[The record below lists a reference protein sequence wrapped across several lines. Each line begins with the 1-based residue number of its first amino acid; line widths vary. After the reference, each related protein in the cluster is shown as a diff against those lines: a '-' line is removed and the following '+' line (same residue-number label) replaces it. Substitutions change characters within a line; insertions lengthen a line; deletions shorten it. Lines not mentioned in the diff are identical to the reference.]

1 MKKIVFLVGTLL
13 VGALFVETSPAFGEL
28 TVAEYEQITAI
39 VTTAN
44 EKQTKELKAYVDAK
58 IDASEKATTAEIRAS
73 EKAMT
78 AEIRSVKE
86 TTAADSRAVREEVK
100 VVRATQHWW
109 IGVLVVLLV
118 AALGFFYRQLSDVQ
132 RTLGQLLARTES
144 LAGEWEKRFD
154 ALAKTQQPE
163 IAALRAEN
171 EYLKNA
177 PELVSRSGQRLKSD
191 DIP

>member
-1 MKKIVFLVGTLL
+1 MKNIVFLVVTLL

-28 TVAEYEQITAI
+28 TGAEYEQIITI

-58 IDASEKATTAEIRAS
+58 IDASEKA
-73 EKAMT
+73 MT

-86 TTAADSRAVREEVK
+86 TTTADSRAVREEVK

-132 RTLGQLLARTES
+132 RTLGQLLTRTES

-154 ALAKTQQPE
+154 ALAIQQME

-191 DIP
+191 DIS

>member
-1 MKKIVFLVGTLL
+1 MKKIVFLVVTLL

-58 IDASEKATTAEIRAS
+58 IDASEKA
-73 EKAMT
+73 MT

-86 TTAADSRAVREEVK
+86 TTAADSRAVKEEVK
-100 VVRATQHWW
+100 AVRSTQHWW

-154 ALAKTQQPE
+154 ALAKTQQTE

-191 DIP
+191 DIS

>member
-1 MKKIVFLVGTLL
+1 MKISVCLVVTLL
-13 VGALFVETSPAFGEL
+13 VGALFVATSPAFGEL
-28 TVAEYEQITAI
+28 TVAEYEQITTI

-44 EKQTKELKAYVDAK
+44 EKLTRELKAYVDTK
-58 IDASEKATTAEIRAS
+58 IDASEKATTAEIRAL
-73 EKAMT
+73 EKATT

-100 VVRATQHWW
+100 AVRSTQHWW
-109 IGVLVVLLV
+109 IGVSVVLLV

-132 RTLGQLLARTES
+132 RTLGHLLARTEA
-144 LAGEWEKRFD
+144 LAREWEKRFD
-154 ALAKTQQPE
+154 ALAKTQQME

-171 EYLKNA
+171 EYLKKT

-191 DIP
+191 DIS

>member
-1 MKKIVFLVGTLL
+1 MKKIVFLVVTLL

-58 IDASEKATTAEIRAS
+58 IDASEKAMTAEIRAS
-73 EKAMT
+73 EKATT
-78 AEIRSVKE
+78 AEIRGVKE
-86 TTAADSRAVREEVK
+86 TTTADSRAVREEVK
-100 VVRATQHWW
+100 VVRAIQHWW

-154 ALAKTQQPE
+154 ALATQQTE
-163 IAALRAEN
+163 IAVLRAEN

-191 DIP
+191 DIS

>member
-1 MKKIVFLVGTLL
+1 MKNIVFLVVTLL
-13 VGALFVETSPAFGEL
+13 VGALLVETSPAFGEL

-44 EKQTKELKAYVDAK
+44 EKQTKELKAYVHAK
-58 IDASEKATTAEIRAS
+58 IDAS

-86 TTAADSRAVREEVK
+86 TTIADSRAVREEVK
-100 VVRATQHWW
+100 VVRASQHWW

-154 ALAKTQQPE
+154 TLATQQTE

-171 EYLKNA
+171 EYLKNT

-191 DIP
+191 DIS

>member
-1 MKKIVFLVGTLL
+1 MKKIVFLVVTLL
-13 VGALFVETSPAFGEL
+13 VGALLVETSPAFGEL
-28 TVAEYEQITAI
+28 TGAEYEQITAI

-58 IDASEKATTAEIRAS
+58 IDASEKAMTAEIRAL

-86 TTAADSRAVREEVK
+86 TTAADSRAVKEEVK

-154 ALAKTQQPE
+154 ALATQQME

-171 EYLKNA
+171 ESLKNA

-191 DIP
+191 DIS

>member
-1 MKKIVFLVGTLL
+1 MKNIVFLVVTLL
-13 VGALFVETSPAFGEL
+13 VGALLVETSPAFGEL

-58 IDASEKATTAEIRAS
+58 INASEKATTAEIR
-73 EKAMT
+73 
-78 AEIRSVKE
+78 SVKE
-86 TTAADSRAVREEVK
+86 TTIADSRAVREEVK

-154 ALAKTQQPE
+154 ALAKTQQTE

-177 PELVSRSGQRLKSD
+177 PELVSRN
-191 DIP
+191 

>member
-1 MKKIVFLVGTLL
+1 MKKIVFLVVTLL
-13 VGALFVETSPAFGEL
+13 VGALLVETSPAFGEL

-58 IDASEKATTAEIRAS
+58 IDASEKAMTAEIRAS
-73 EKAMT
+73 EKATT

-100 VVRATQHWW
+100 VVRAIQHWW

-118 AALGFFYRQLSDVQ
+118 AALGFS
-132 RTLGQLLARTES
+132 
-144 LAGEWEKRFD
+144 
-154 ALAKTQQPE
+154 
-163 IAALRAEN
+163 IA
-171 EYLKNA
+171 
-177 PELVSRSGQRLKSD
+177 S
-191 DIP
+191 

>member
-1 MKKIVFLVGTLL
+1 MKKIVFLVVTLL

-58 IDASEKATTAEIRAS
+58 IDASEKAMTAEIRAS
-73 EKAMT
+73 EKATT
-78 AEIRSVKE
+78 AEIRGVKE

-154 ALAKTQQPE
+154 ALATQQTE
-163 IAALRAEN
+163 IAVLRAEN
-171 EYLKNA
+171 EYLKNT

-191 DIP
+191 DIS

>member
-1 MKKIVFLVGTLL
+1 MKIIVFLVVTLL
-13 VGALFVETSPAFGEL
+13 VGALFLETSPAFGEF
-28 TVAEYEQITAI
+28 TGAEYEQITTI

-58 IDASEKATTAEIRAS
+58 IEASEKATTAEIRAL
-73 EKAMT
+73 EKATT

-100 VVRATQHWW
+100 AVRSTQHWW
-109 IGVLVVLLV
+109 IGVSVVLLV

-154 ALAKTQQPE
+154 ALAKTQQME

-171 EYLKNA
+171 EYLKNT
-177 PELVSRSGQRLKSD
+177 PELVSRSGQRLKAD
-191 DIP
+191 DIS